1 LKNRPVKQKKRW
13 CRSSIIIIVQGGAA
27 VQVINAFSAQNDAEM
42 KAKVITRLCNVTDLH
57 QLLNKSLAGNV

>member
-1 LKNRPVKQKKRW
+1 M
-13 CRSSIIIIVQGGAA
+13 QGGAA